1 MKLDMS
7 TKHLRVLNLL
17 KFTDGKDLEF
27 IETLM
32 DISRPN
38 LNNYLKDIHK
48 NISISE
54 KTGKMDL
61 IITDIIEKKNLY
73 SSLQEKQTVSK
84 EDRVFF
90 LILKL
95 LIEGNLNLYFLAEI
109 LNVSRRTLNMD
120 LVSIKE
126 ELNIFELK
134 IESHTGKGIFLEGE
148 VSDKRNA
155 LCCYIYKYLVE
166 EEYLP
171 TIFLENFNYI
181 KEDYEISSQL
191 NSDIEK
197 IMANFKFDMFFYNRI
212 LLTSFYISFKYI
224 TFDDNLYNNS
234 NTLEIIL
241 KDKFMFETYF
251 SKAFSNEEL
260 PKFYIF
266 LHNSVF
272 KNISFNYIR
281 GFLNILKICRGIF
294 PEESIYLKDH
304 FLIWKKIIKTSLNT
318 DISEDKEEL
327 LKNFIQRVIFCSKQ
341 KHYLSIYEFYFLN
354 LNLDNYTSTRC
365 VSLFKEF
372 RKYYWNI
379 SFTDVLAI
387 YFILNI
393 QQPTTTKEITVVYKN
408 IPVYILENM
417 KEKLEYKYN
426 IIIKEFVNTHFF
438 EDYCKN
444 NKFSTIGVLS
454 DLKLFKDLDESL
466 KNFNILHLDLK
477 I

>member
-1 MKLDMS
+1 
-7 TKHLRVLNLL
+7 
-17 KFTDGKDLEF
+17 
-27 IETLM
+27 
-32 DISRPN
+32 
-38 LNNYLKDIHK
+38 
-48 NISISE
+48 
-54 KTGKMDL
+54 
-61 IITDIIEKKNLY
+61 
-73 SSLQEKQTVSK
+73 
-84 EDRVFF
+84 
-90 LILKL
+90 
-95 LIEGNLNLYFLAEI
+95 
-109 LNVSRRTLNMD
+109 
-120 LVSIKE
+120 
-126 ELNIFELK
+126 
-134 IESHTGKGIFLEGE
+134 
-148 VSDKRNA
+148 
-155 LCCYIYKYLVE
+155 
-166 EEYLP
+166 
-171 TIFLENFNYI
+171 
-181 KEDYEISSQL
+181 
-191 NSDIEK
+191 
-197 IMANFKFDMFFYNRI
+197 

-272 KNISFNYIR
+272 KNISFNYVR

-318 DISEDKEEL
+318 DISEDKEDL

-444 NKFSTIGVLS
+444 NKFLTIGVLG

>member
-224 TFDDNLYNNS
+224 T
-234 NTLEIIL
+234 
-241 KDKFMFETYF
+241 
-251 SKAFSNEEL
+251 
-260 PKFYIF
+260 
-266 LHNSVF
+266 
-272 KNISFNYIR
+272 
-281 GFLNILKICRGIF
+281 
-294 PEESIYLKDH
+294 
-304 FLIWKKIIKTSLNT
+304 
-318 DISEDKEEL
+318 
-327 LKNFIQRVIFCSKQ
+327 
-341 KHYLSIYEFYFLN
+341 
-354 LNLDNYTSTRC
+354 
-365 VSLFKEF
+365 
-372 RKYYWNI
+372 
-379 SFTDVLAI
+379 
-387 YFILNI
+387 
-393 QQPTTTKEITVVYKN
+393 
-408 IPVYILENM
+408 
-417 KEKLEYKYN
+417 
-426 IIIKEFVNTHFF
+426 
-438 EDYCKN
+438 
-444 NKFSTIGVLS
+444 
-454 DLKLFKDLDESL
+454 
-466 KNFNILHLDLK
+466 
-477 I
+477 